1 MRQLEPI
8 MQILIFEF
16 SPSAA
21 HIKTSSVKNGFIII
35 LVLIVK
41 LKSRSRSSIWR
52 SSEGQVK
59 ARKVRSY
66 VWVVAL
72 KLMAS
77 LSSTS
82 SLNSIVNEDDEEE
95 CGFQET
101 NVRISGCHCHCP
113 LRGPETEKDQHSG
126 NGSRGPA
133 TYMNGHT
140 SLVHTYTH
148 TYPGMYEQPG
158 QID

>member
-41 LKSRSRSSIWR
+41 LKSRSRSYEGQMKVRWR
-52 SSEGQVK
+52 SDKGQEGK
-59 ARKVRSY
+59 SY

-72 KLMAS
+72 KYLMAS

-113 LRGPETEKDQHSG
+113 LGPGGWDQHTG
-126 NGSRGPA
+126 NGCRASSTHDWSPA
-133 TYMNGHT
+133 RQSHT
-140 SLVHTYTH
+140 NMECMT
-148 TYPGMYEQPG
+148 
-158 QID
+158 

>member
-113 LRGPETEKDQHSG
+113 LGPGGWDQHTG
-126 NGSRGPA
+126 NGCRASSIHDWSPVRQS
-133 TYMNGHT
+133 HT
-140 SLVHTYTH
+140 NMECMT
-148 TYPGMYEQPG
+148 
-158 QID
+158 